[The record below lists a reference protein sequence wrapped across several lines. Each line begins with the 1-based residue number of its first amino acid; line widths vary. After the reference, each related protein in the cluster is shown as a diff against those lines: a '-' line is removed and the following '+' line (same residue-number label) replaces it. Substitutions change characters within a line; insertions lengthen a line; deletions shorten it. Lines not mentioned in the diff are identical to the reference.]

1 MADADPEAGRAPG
14 LLNSLKT
21 LLGTLLAIVQTRVEL
36 ISTEIE
42 EERARLQE
50 FLALML
56 VSVFCLG
63 FGFLLLTFFIVAV
76 FWDTH
81 RLSVLGGLAVFY
93 LGSGITA
100 GMALRRKIRNKPRVF
115 AATLAELSK
124 DRDILKPQR

>member
-1 MADADPEAGRAPG
+1 MADANPEAGHAAG
-14 LLNSLKT
+14 LLTSLKSLLST
-21 LLGTLLAIVQTRVEL
+21 LLSIAHTRLEL
-36 ISTEIE
+36 ISTELE

-76 FWDTH
+76 FWDTY

-100 GMALRRKIRNKPRVF
+100 AVALRRKIRSKPRLL

-124 DRDILKPQR
+124 DRDSLNAQR